1 MLYRTGGYLLV
12 AALVLSA
19 VSCTRLSRTTPHEG
33 PAVAIE
39 EMPYSNSVPLEWGQ
53 LISVTADA
61 TWPASTLWFQ
71 NEAGEVRLVGYH
83 YESRRLLDSV
93 AVIVRR

>member
-1 MLYRTGGYLLV
+1 MLCRIGGYLLV

-19 VSCTRLSRTTPHEG
+19 VSCSELRQTTPREG
-33 PAVAIE
+33 PSVTIE

-53 LISVTADA
+53 LISVTADVA
-61 TWPASTLWFQ
+61 WPAATLWFQ

-83 YESRRLLDSV
+83 HESRRLVDSV
-93 AVIVRR
+93 AVIGRR